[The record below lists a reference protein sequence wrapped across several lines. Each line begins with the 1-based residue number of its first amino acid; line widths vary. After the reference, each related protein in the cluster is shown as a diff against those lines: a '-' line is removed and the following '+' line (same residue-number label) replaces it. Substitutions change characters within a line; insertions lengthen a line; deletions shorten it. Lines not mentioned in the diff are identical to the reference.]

1 MLPGASDHSDLYSTQ
16 LSKRTPC
23 MVQVDFKR
31 IWKLR
36 RAENGIFYAS
46 NKWEKNS
53 LSLYMYASAC
63 LLSAALR
70 LDEQQR
76 QDLKALL
83 CFFLL
88 PLFCCCLLS
97 WHSFCFWWTDSMITH
112 TQINAK
118 LFSNVRFDKK
128 NSILKLHQI
137 KKLLFLTLKMNIKFC
152 VRFFIR
158 HFIKVLMRED
168 T

>member
-36 RAENGIFYAS
+36 RVENGIFYAS
-46 NKWEKNS
+46 NKWEKNG

-63 LLSAALR
+63 MLSAALK

-83 CFFLL
+83 CFFFFF
-88 PLFCCCLLS
+88 LFFVVVCCLGIHFVSGELTVWS
-97 WHSFCFWWTDSMITH
+97 HTH
-112 TQINAK
+112 RLMLNCSVMSDLI
-118 LFSNVRFDKK
+118 K

-137 KKLLFLTLKMNIKFC
+137 KKLSFLTLKMYIKC
-152 VRFFIR
+152 
-158 HFIKVLMRED
+158 HE
-168 T
+168 